1 MIRASEARKEA
12 RESLTGKWK
21 TALLISLIYTVIL
34 IAINILSGFT
44 LGILSIALIIIA
56 PAISYGLAYS
66 YYHLKNGDKVEV
78 TDFLTVGFKHFGYSW
93 KLTWNIIKK
102 CWVYILIFVIA
113 IILIISLGVALYSS
127 AMTSILNT
135 TLNTTNK
142 DYLAGS
148 YSYPYDYSYDYDYD
162 DYYDY
167 NYNYDDY
174 QDAYD
179 EYYSQYYDDY
189 ASSVLVG
196 AIAGASVAFVIGI
209 FVGLIVYIVFIVLF
223 IRKSLLYALSYYVA
237 VRNEG
242 IEAKDA
248 VLESERL
255 MVGNRGRLFCLIL
268 SFIGWSILIAFV
280 SGVLVLASPILSS
293 IASYAGTIILMPYI
307 TFSVLAFYRDLEEE
321 KGPRTYVNATA
332 GTAGQV
338 QTNATVVGAN
348 TVNNATN
355 QTYNSQPVNNLANQ
369 TVNNQPVNNEQTTSN
384 INNTAEK
391 ETVNTENTNNI
402 VNSTVVTGLKKY
414 CKRCGAENTPD
425 ATYCTTCGAKLD

>member
-21 TALLISLIYTVIL
+21 TALLISLIYTVII

-56 PAISYGLAYS
+56 PALSYGLAYS

-179 EYYSQYYDDY
+179 EYYSQY
-189 ASSVLVG
+189 SVLVG

-355 QTYNSQPVNNLANQ
+355 QTYNSQPVN
-369 TVNNQPVNNEQTTSN
+369 
-384 INNTAEK
+384 
-391 ETVNTENTNNI
+391 TENTNNI

-414 CKRCGAENTPD
+414 CKRCGAENTTD

>member
-21 TALLISLIYTVIL
+21 TALLISLVYTVIL
-34 IAINILSGFT
+34 IAINILSRFT
-44 LGILSIALIIIA
+44 LGILSIAIIVIA
-56 PAISYGLAYS
+56 PALAYGLAYS

-102 CWVYILIFVIA
+102 CWVYILIFFIA
-113 IILIISLGVALYSS
+113 IILIISLGVAVYSS

-135 TLNTTNK
+135 TLDTTSK

-162 DYYDY
+162 YYYD
-167 NYNYDDY
+167 YNYDDY
-174 QDAYD
+174 QELQDLYD
-179 EYYSQYYDDY
+179 EYYNQYYNDY
-189 ASSVLVG
+189 ATPALIG
-196 AIAGASVAFVIGI
+196 AITGASVAFVIGL

-223 IRKSLLYALSYYVA
+223 IRKSLLYALTYYVA
-237 VRNEG
+237 VKNEG

-255 MVGNRGRLFCLIL
+255 MTGNRGRLFCLML
-268 SFIGWSILIAFV
+268 SFIGWSILIAFI
-280 SGVLVLASPILSS
+280 SGVLGIASPILAA
-293 IASYAGTIILMPYI
+293 IASYAGTIILAPYI
-307 TFSVLAFYRDLEEE
+307 TFSVLAFYRDLESE
-321 KGPRTYVNATA
+321 KGPRAFVNA
-332 GTAGQV
+332 GTSSQV

-348 TVNNATN
+348 TVNNT
-355 QTYNSQPVNNLANQ
+355 ANQ
-369 TVNNQPVNNEQTTSN
+369 TVNNQSANNEQTVSN
-384 INNTAEK
+384 MNNTAEQEK
-391 ETVNTENTNNI
+391 VKTENI
-402 VNSTVVTGLKKY
+402 VNSTVAIGSKKY
-414 CKRCGAENTPD
+414 CKRCGAENTSD